1 VNTKSAENAK
11 NTENAENAENTE
23 SVENAESTEN
33 AENLKALRTLKVLRP
48 QVSNRYCSSRQ
59 VRLQHVLPSL
69 SSENPP
75 CDFIQ
80 ILPLFRSSGIY
91 LRVCLGFPTDGTG
104 QRSSDS

>member
-48 QVSNRYCSSRQ
+48 QVSPTDTAPQDRYDSSTYFPHFPQRIHL
-59 VRLQHVLPSL
+59 VT
-69 SSENPP
+69 
-75 CDFIQ
+75 
-80 ILPLFRSSGIY
+80 LFRSCPYSGHLEFIY
-91 LRVCLGFPTDGTG
+91 E
-104 QRSSDS
+104 SA